1 MAIAQLLAQILATRY
16 GRDVRQSI
24 HDAIEECYSD
34 VSTAKTLAED
44 ATLGADE
51 AAENANDSVIS
62 GVVVSGDDLVFQN
75 AGGGTVVADNAMKG
89 VHDATTLANEKAGL
103 ADTAAIGANAAKVS
117 AEAATLSALAA
128 LDSNKR
134 SALYCGIRRGYG

>member
-1 MAIAQLLAQILATRY
+1 MAIAQLLAQILVAQY

-34 VSTAKTLAED
+34 VSASKTLAED
-44 ATLGADE
+44 ATLGANT
-51 AAENANDSVIS
+51 AADNANDSVIS
-62 GVVVSGDDLVFQN
+62 GVVVFGDDLVFQN

-103 ADTAAIGANAAKVS
+103 ANTKAGLAQSAADAANAA
-117 AEAATLSALAA
+117 AAQVASFGLSVVNGQLCIAVE
-128 LDSNKR
+128 R
-134 SALYCGIRRGYG
+134 T